1 MDIPVHKDIAMQRAP
16 TFRQRLREGQ
26 PLFGLF
32 TRLSD
37 TDAMAALA
45 ASALDFAVLDVE
57 HSSLGREAIARIA
70 AEARAGDLP
79 LLVRLAGPVEADIH
93 HAIAV
98 GAAGVIVS
106 HVASQAEASA
116 IAAFARGAGLERAYA
131 GMGRAADFRRPG
143 WAQFEALM
151 RERLV
156 VVAQIDDA
164 AGLQAAGDIA
174 AAQGIDAVFAGS
186 LSLALSCKVPAS
198 GGALDAIVSRVCD
211 AAAEAGCRM
220 GLHVVTPADLA
231 NWKARGASL
240 FVVGNDLNL
249 LRQGADQLVAAVRVG
264 PDRGTR

>member
-1 MDIPVHKDIAMQRAP
+1 MQRAP

-249 LRQGADQLVAAVRVG
+249 LRQGADQLVAAVRAG
-264 PDRGTR
+264 PDQGTR